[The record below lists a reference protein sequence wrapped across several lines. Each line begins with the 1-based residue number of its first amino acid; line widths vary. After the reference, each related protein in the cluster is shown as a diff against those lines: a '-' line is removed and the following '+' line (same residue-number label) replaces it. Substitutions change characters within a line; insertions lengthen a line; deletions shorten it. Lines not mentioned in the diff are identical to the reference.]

1 MKLIMKEW
9 RRFTDTQHELLT
21 EEEMSRRSALGR
33 LGAGAAGLAVAAAG
47 STALASDDD
56 VQNIIKSKARNFLQ
70 EAEETLAQ
78 YLKEN
83 AADFADRVVPDIPFD
98 ADIIEA
104 LMKKTI
110 ATAIRA
116 NAEEIAECTMN
127 FVTPDFVA
135 SLENLDDDVLKR
147 YAEE

>member
-1 MKLIMKEW
+1 MEDW
-9 RRFTDTQHELLT
+9 RRFSKEQELLT
-21 EEEMSRRSALGR
+21 EEEMSRRSAMRR
-33 LGAGAAGLAVAAAG
+33 LGGAAAGAAAIATGGTA
-47 STALASDDD
+47 ALASDDD
-56 VQNIIKSKARNFLQ
+56 LQAMVKRKARGFLQ
-70 EAEETLAQ
+70 EAEQTLAQ
-78 YLKEN
+78 YLKDN

-98 ADIIEA
+98 ANIIES

-116 NAEEIAECTMN
+116 NADEIAECTMN

-135 SLENLDDDVLKR
+135 SLQGLDDEELQR